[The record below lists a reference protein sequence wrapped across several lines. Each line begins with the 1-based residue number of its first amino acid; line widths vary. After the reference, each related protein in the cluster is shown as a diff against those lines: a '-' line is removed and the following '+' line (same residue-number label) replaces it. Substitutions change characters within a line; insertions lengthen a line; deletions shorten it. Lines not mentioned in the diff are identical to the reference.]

1 MSRQTISVSW
11 HVILDAGLRIL
22 GNMYFI
28 IDPFLFILL
37 ISILIVAAVIDIRTQ
52 KIPNLLTFPTMV
64 FGLVYYGVT
73 NGWDGLLFSLGGLAL
88 GIGIFFILYMMGGM
102 GAGDVKLMGAVGA
115 IIGSKGILLTAFF
128 SAIVGGVYALIV
140 LIFNIEY
147 LKDLIKRSYITI
159 KSFVFTKQ
167 FIPIPADNA
176 LKKPKLCY
184 GVAIAI
190 GTFSYLLLE
199 AYGYNPI

>member
-1 MSRQTISVSW
+1 
-11 HVILDAGLRIL
+11 VILDAGFLTL
-22 GNMYFI
+22 ENMYFI

-37 ISILIVAAVIDIRTQ
+37 ISILIVAAVIDIRVK
-52 KIPNLLTFPTMV
+52 KIPNLITFPTMV

-88 GIGIFFILYMMGGM
+88 GITIFFILYLMGGM

-147 LKDLIKRSYITI
+147 LKDLVKRSYITI

-167 FIPIPADNA
+167 FIPIPSD
-176 LKKPKLCY
+176 KPEEKPKLCY

-190 GTFSYLLLE
+190 GTFSYLILE
-199 AYGYNPI
+199 AYGCNPI

>member
-1 MSRQTISVSW
+1 MILYAGSW
-11 HVILDAGLRIL
+11 VL
-22 GNMYFI
+22 GNMYFV

-37 ISILIVAAVIDIRTQ
+37 ISILIVAAVIDIRVK
-52 KIPNLLTFPTMV
+52 KIPNLITFPTMV

-88 GIGIFFILYMMGGM
+88 GMGVFLILYMMGGM

-115 IIGSKGILLTAFF
+115 IIGSKGILLTALF
-128 SAIVGGVYALIV
+128 SALVGGVYALIV
-140 LIFNIEY
+140 LLFNIEY
-147 LKDLIKRSYITI
+147 LKDLIKRSFITI

-167 FIPIPADNA
+167 FILIPAA
-176 LKKPKLCY
+176 KPEEKPKLCY

-190 GTFSYLLLE
+190 GTFFYLNIGSLWV
-199 AYGYNPI
+199 

>member
-1 MSRQTISVSW
+1 M
-11 HVILDAGLRIL
+11 H
-22 GNMYFI
+22 FI
-28 IDPFLFILL
+28 MDPFLVTFLS
-37 ISILIVAAVIDIRTQ
+37 SILIIAAVIDIRVK
-52 KIPNLLTFPTMV
+52 KIPNLITFPTMV
-64 FGLVYYGVT
+64 LGPVYYGVT

-88 GIGIFFILYMMGGM
+88 GMGIFFILYMMGGM

-115 IIGSKGILLTAFF
+115 IVGSKGILLTALF

-140 LIFNIEY
+140 LLFNIEY

-167 FIPIPADNA
+167 FIPVPAEKS
-176 LKKPKLCY
+176 LKKPTLCY

-190 GTFSYLLLE
+190 GTFSYLILE
-199 AYGYNPI
+199 AYGCNPI